1 MVKAAVKIK
10 YNKYL
15 GIGRV
20 NMIRQN
26 FRNIFNKNK
35 KKPLPTFFSLKL
47 LGEKR
52 AKANAAAEAAGRRRA
67 SDDFLA
73 AGS

>member
-35 KKPLPTFFSLKL
+35 KTFTHVFFLKV
-47 LGEKR
+47 
-52 AKANAAAEAAGRRRA
+52 AGREAREGERCRRGGGQ
-67 SDDFLA
+67 A
-73 AGS
+73 ARERYLPRCC

>member
-20 NMIRQN
+20 NMIRQS

-35 KKPLPTFFSLKL
+35 KTFTHVFSLKL